1 MDVTPIPDDE
11 KLRLESLYRY
21 GILDTETEEMFD
33 DLTQLASAIC
43 CTPISLVSLIGKERQ
58 WFKSNLGLPLKETS
72 REVSFCSH
80 AILESGVFTVRDA
93 LEDPRFS
100 DNPLVLG
107 DPLMRFYAGAPIVTA
122 DGFAIGTLC
131 VIDREPRELR
141 PDQEEALKHLAK
153 QIVRNLN
160 LRLKL
165 QKARNQNDGNNL
177 LISVISHDLRA
188 PLCSMV
194 SIHDMLQHESL
205 SKSRRRD
212 ELIKTLEETTQKAL
226 AHADEL
232 LERMQLGSELEPF
245 ASQEVDLIDVLKDI
259 ETLFRA
265 NYEGKNISYK
275 TVHSNRTFRVIADT
289 NYLYSILRNLISNA
303 LKFTNPGGSVAVE
316 LYELRKRLIIS
327 VKDNGRGINPSH
339 IETILSEQYS
349 VSNLGT
355 EGEKGTGMGLS
366 LASQLSRLMGW
377 KLSND
382 SNLNDG
388 TKAYLTIP
396 KICG

>member
-1 MDVTPIPDDE
+1 
-11 KLRLESLYRY
+11 
-21 GILDTETEEMFD
+21 
-33 DLTQLASAIC
+33 
-43 CTPISLVSLIGKERQ
+43 
-58 WFKSNLGLPLKETS
+58 
-72 REVSFCSH
+72 
-80 AILESGVFTVRDA
+80 
-93 LEDPRFS
+93 
-100 DNPLVLG
+100 
-107 DPLMRFYAGAPIVTA
+107 
-122 DGFAIGTLC
+122 
-131 VIDREPRELR
+131 
-141 PDQEEALKHLAK
+141 
-153 QIVRNLN
+153 
-160 LRLKL
+160 
-165 QKARNQNDGNNL
+165 
-177 LISVISHDLRA
+177 
-188 PLCSMV
+188 MV

-205 SKSRRRD
+205 SNSRRRD

-232 LERMQLGSELEPF
+232 LERMQRDSELEPF

-303 LKFTNPGGSVAVE
+303 LKFTNPGGSVVVE
-316 LYELRKRLIIS
+316 LYELKKRLIIS

-339 IETILSEQYS
+339 IETILSEQES
-349 VSNLGT
+349 VSSLGT

-377 KLSND
+377 KLSID
-382 SNLNDG
+382 SNLNDE